1 MPGNSGEVSA
11 FSCTSAG
18 MVRGSEAGT
27 RRCAAKLK
35 LEAMAGR
42 VAISCRSWSS
52 TERHSTRMAE
62 IEGVRNSSA

>member
-1 MPGNSGEVSA
+1 MPGKSGDVAA

-18 MVRGSEAGT
+18 VARGSVAGT
-27 RRCAAKLK
+27 RRCPANVKP
-35 LEAMAGR
+35 EAMAGR
-42 VAISCRSWSS
+42 VVISCRSWSS